1 MTFTSSEHMT
11 ITSSEQMIIT
21 LSEQIIITLQRRGP
35 IAAEFAG
42 PGPAAITLP
51 SLFGSGFMFMSTMMM
66 MMVMNVVIMVMTV
79 KVMTMRRHCNDEGS
93 DNVGCRPQSARVDKD
108 QGAMLLLWGEDQGFE
123 FHSFPGAELLQY
135 IRADFK
141 GGPR

>member
-1 MTFTSSEHMT
+1 M
-11 ITSSEQMIIT
+11 
-21 LSEQIIITLQRRGP
+21 IIITLQRRGP

-51 SLFGSGFMFMSTMMM
+51 SLFGSGFMSATMMM
-66 MMVMNVVIMVMTV
+66 MMSVVIMVMTV

-93 DNVGCRPQSARVDKD
+93 DNVVCRPQSARVDKD
-108 QGAMLLLWGEDQGFE
+108 QGAMLLLWGEDQGLE
-123 FHSFPGAELLQY
+123 FHSFSGAELLQY

-141 GGPR
+141 GGPRDGQCH

>member
-1 MTFTSSEHMT
+1 M
-11 ITSSEQMIIT
+11 
-21 LSEQIIITLQRRGP
+21 IIITLQRRGP

-51 SLFGSGFMFMSTMMM
+51 SLFGSGFMSTTMMM
-66 MMVMNVVIMVMTV
+66 MNEVIKVMTV
-79 KVMTMRRHCNDEGS
+79 EVMTMRRRCKD

-141 GGPR
+141 RGPRDGQCHDQ

>member
-1 MTFTSSEHMT
+1 MTFTSSEHM
-11 ITSSEQMIIT
+11 IIT
-21 LSEQIIITLQRRGP
+21 LSEQMIITLQRRGP

-51 SLFGSGFMFMSTMMM
+51 SLFGSGFMSTTMMM
-66 MMVMNVVIMVMTV
+66 MNVVIMVMTV
-79 KVMTMRRHCNDEGS
+79 EVMTMRRHCKNEGIG
-93 DNVGCRPQSARVDKD
+93 NVGCRPQSARVDKD

>member
-1 MTFTSSEHMT
+1 M
-11 ITSSEQMIIT
+11 
-21 LSEQIIITLQRRGP
+21 IIITLQRRGP

-51 SLFGSGFMFMSTMMM
+51 SLFGSGFMSTMMM
-66 MMVMNVVIMVMTV
+66 MMNVVIMVMTL
-79 KVMTMRRHCNDEGS
+79 KAMTMRRRCNDEGS

-108 QGAMLLLWGEDQGFE
+108 QGAMLLLWGENQGFE

-141 GGPR
+141 GGPRDGQCH

>member
-1 MTFTSSEHMT
+1 ML
-11 ITSSEQMIIT
+11 IT
-21 LSEQIIITLQRRGP
+21 LSEQMIITLQRRGP

-51 SLFGSGFMFMSTMMM
+51 SLFGSGLMSTTMMT
-66 MMVMNVVIMVMTV
+66 MNVVIMVMPV
-79 KVMTMRRHCNDEGS
+79 EVMTLRRCCKD

-108 QGAMLLLWGEDQGFE
+108 QGAVLLLWGEDQGLE

-141 GGPR
+141 GAPRDGQ

>member
-1 MTFTSSEHMT
+1 
-11 ITSSEQMIIT
+11 MIIT
-21 LSEQIIITLQRRGP
+21 LSEQMLITLSEQMIITLQRRGP

-51 SLFGSGFMFMSTMMM
+51 SLFGSGFMSATMMM
-66 MMVMNVVIMVMTV
+66 MMNEVMMVMTV
-79 KVMTMRRHCNDEGS
+79 EVMTMRRHCKNEGIG
-93 DNVGCRPQSARVDKD
+93 NVGCRPQSARVDKD

>member
-1 MTFTSSEHMT
+1 
-11 ITSSEQMIIT
+11 MIIT
-21 LSEQIIITLQRRGP
+21 LSEQMLITLSEQMIITLQRRGP

-51 SLFGSGFMFMSTMMM
+51 SLFGSGFMSATTMMM
-66 MMVMNVVIMVMTV
+66 MNVVIMVMTA
-79 KVMTMRRHCNDEGS
+79 KVMTMRRHCKDKGS

-108 QGAMLLLWGEDQGFE
+108 QGAVLLLWGEDQGLE